1 MRNYIG
7 FRGCVKLVRR
17 DGILGVVAEPTGLS
31 LDTQHHAN
39 TL

>member
-1 MRNYIG
+1 MRESVAGN
-7 FRGCVKLVRR
+7 
-17 DGILGVVAEPTGLS
+17 LGVRAEPTGLS